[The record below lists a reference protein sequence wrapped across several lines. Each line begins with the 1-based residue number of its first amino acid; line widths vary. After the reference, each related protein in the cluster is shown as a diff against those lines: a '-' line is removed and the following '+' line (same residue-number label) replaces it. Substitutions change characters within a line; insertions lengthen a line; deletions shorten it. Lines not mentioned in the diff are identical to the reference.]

1 MALPA
6 EKARSLF
13 ERLPAAPLLLPG
25 LLLLLF
31 ANLTPLAHATT
42 AADEAL
48 SLFEQ
53 RALYRQALDDLRRGA
68 VSKFR
73 AKAKRLDNYPLRP
86 YLDYHLVNGRLNRA
100 STKEIRNFM
109 DEHGDLAPS
118 DIMFRR
124 WLKKLGQK
132 RHWTTLLQNFSDAD
146 YQRSRDAELRCYYV
160 RALYGREQR
169 KKALDWT
176 TDLWL
181 SPKSQPKACDP
192 IFDVWRTT
200 PRFTEEIAWQRFDA
214 AIKNNQRKLS
224 RYLLRF
230 FTGTNKRAAEAYYQ
244 VHTQPKRITKRSRF
258 ARDNAK
264 NRSIIQHGLMRLSRN
279 GAEDAAKAWARYAE
293 THSFSPVQ
301 RSIIAEH
308 IQVGLARGGTFP
320 SAAERAQFTSSFA
333 TQGLAEAALA
343 QQNWEELVYWA
354 SHLPSGEQSTQRW
367 QYWWARALQQ
377 AASPQLSNTDTP
389 NPQQMLQQLAGQD
402 TIMASWLHWLWIC
415 HCKNC
420 RQAHLSPLLST
431 SQVTPVHSVQSNCS
445 LLVKI

>member
-13 ERLPAAPLLLPG
+13 KRLPAAPLLLPG

-31 ANLTPLAHATT
+31 ANLTSLAYATT
-42 AADEAL
+42 AADETL

-160 RALYGREQR
+160 RALYGRDQR

-264 NRSIIQHGLMRLSRN
+264 LKAATKRRFVERLAS
-279 GAEDAAKAWARYAE
+279 GKPMQRY
-293 THSFSPVQ
+293 
-301 RSIIAEH
+301 
-308 IQVGLARGGTFP
+308 
-320 SAAERAQFTSSFA
+320 
-333 TQGLAEAALA
+333 
-343 QQNWEELVYWA
+343 EE
-354 SHLPSGEQSTQRW
+354 
-367 QYWWARALQQ
+367 
-377 AASPQLSNTDTP
+377 
-389 NPQQMLQQLAGQD
+389 
-402 TIMASWLHWLWIC
+402 
-415 HCKNC
+415 
-420 RQAHLSPLLST
+420 
-431 SQVTPVHSVQSNCS
+431 
-445 LLVKI
+445 